1 MAKSKYL
8 TAPVPSKNMPPSI
21 PYIMVS
27 EATERYAFY
36 AFDAILALFLINNLL
51 NWSGKPA
58 NLTEEQAMEWKHYF
72 KAAAYLAPLIGSLI
86 SDLFIGKFKTIIT
99 FSIVYCLGFLAITID
114 QTYLGTMIGLGLIA
128 LGSGIIKPCLS
139 ANVGDQFGKSNEN
152 LITRAYNIFY
162 WAVNV
167 GALFSMAISPW
178 IYDKYRDVRI
188 ALGMPGIFMV
198 LTTITYWIG
207 RKSIVDIPP
216 KGKGFLKDLINFSE
230 LRGRVTF
237 KDLKSI
243 KGWLVIK
250 DWLRKQEGLMV
261 IVRLSVFLFL
271 FIAVFWSLFDQTT
284 SKWIYQAEKMNLNFL
299 KWNIS
304 DQTFI
309 GSILS
314 KLWGLNQVEWKIL
327 PAQMQAA
334 NCIFVLLTIPLFA
347 YIVYPL
353 INRFFHLT
361 PIRKIAIGFFIAI
374 PSFAIPAMVEKWIQ
388 AGSQPTIWWQM
399 LAYWFMTAGEVLI
412 SIPALEFAYT
422 QAPKSMK
429 SFISSLYLL
438 SISLGNLFIA
448 LVNKFIQNP
457 DGTVKLEGPNYYWF
471 FTILLLA
478 TGIVFCF
485 VVQFYRGKTYIQDE
499 EPADAK

>member
-8 TAPVPSKNMPPSI
+8 TAPLPSKKMPPST

-51 NWSGKPA
+51 NWEGNPA
-58 NLTEEQAMEWKHYF
+58 NLTEEKAIEWKHYF
-72 KAAAYLAPLIGSLI
+72 KAAVYFTPLIGSLI
-86 SDLFIGKFKTIIT
+86 SDLFLGKYRTIIA
-99 FSIVYCLGFLAITID
+99 FSIVYCLGFVAITID

-139 ANVGDQFGKSNEN
+139 ANVGDQFGKSNQN
-152 LITRAYNIFY
+152 LITKAYNIFY

-167 GALFSMAISPW
+167 GAFFSMAISPW
-178 IYDKYRDVRI
+178 IYDKYNDVRI
-188 ALGMPGIFMV
+188 ALGVPGVFMV
-198 LTTITYWIG
+198 LTTITYWMG
-207 RKSIVDIPP
+207 RKSMVHIPP
-216 KGKGFLKDLINFSE
+216 KGKVF
-230 LRGRVTF
+230 F
-237 KDLKSI
+237 KDLLSK
-243 KGWLVIK
+243 
-250 DWLRKQEGLMV
+250 EGLLA
-261 IVRLSVFLFL
+261 IVRLSLFL
-271 FIAVFWSLFDQTT
+271 FIFVAVFWSLFDQTT
-284 SKWIYQAEKMNLNFL
+284 SKWIYQAEKMNLTFL

-304 DQTFI
+304 DQSFF
-309 GSILS
+309 GSLLS
-314 KLWGLNQVEWKIL
+314 KLGGLNQVEWKIL

-334 NCIFVLLTIPLFA
+334 NCILVLITIPLFA

-353 INRFFHLT
+353 INRFFRLT
-361 PIRKIAIGFFIAI
+361 PIRKIAIGFFITL
-374 PSFAIPAMVEKWIQ
+374 PSFAIPAVLEKWILEG
-388 AGSQPTIWWQM
+388 AQPTIWWQV
-399 LAYWFMTAGEVLI
+399 LAYWFITAGEVMI

-429 SFISSLYLL
+429 SFISSLNLL
-438 SISLGNLFIA
+438 SVSLGNLFIS

-457 DGTVKLEGPNYYWF
+457 DGTVKLKGPNYYWF

-478 TGIVFCF
+478 TGVVFCI

-499 EPADAK
+499 ASMEAE

>member
-1 MAKSKYL
+1 MTESKYL
-8 TAPVPSKNMPPSI
+8 SAPVPTKKMPRSI
-21 PYIMVS
+21 PYIMIN

-51 NWSGKPA
+51 NWEGNPA
-58 NLTEEQAMEWKHYF
+58 NISEEKAIEWKHYF
-72 KAAAYLAPLIGSLI
+72 KAAVYFTPLIGSLI
-86 SDLFIGKFKTIIT
+86 SDLFLGKYRTIIA

-139 ANVGDQFGKSNEN
+139 ANVGDQFGKSNQN
-152 LITRAYNIFY
+152 LITKAYNIFY
-162 WAVNV
+162 WAINV
-167 GALFSMAISPW
+167 GAFFSMAISPW
-178 IYDKYRDVRI
+178 IYDKYEDVRI
-188 ALGMPGIFMV
+188 ALGIPGIFMI
-198 LTTITYWIG
+198 LATITYWLG
-207 RKSIVDIPP
+207 RKSMVHIPP
-216 KGKGFLKDLINFSE
+216 KGKVFLKDLLS
-230 LRGRVTF
+230 
-237 KDLKSI
+237 K
-243 KGWLVIK
+243 
-250 DWLRKQEGLMV
+250 EGLLV
-261 IVRLSVFLFL
+261 IVRLSLFL
-271 FIAVFWSLFDQTT
+271 FIFVAVFWSLFDQTT
-284 SKWIYQAEKMNLNFL
+284 SKWVYQAEKMNLMFL

-334 NCIFVLLTIPLFA
+334 NCILVLITIPLFA

-353 INRFFHLT
+353 INKFFHLT
-361 PIRKIAIGFFIAI
+361 PIRKIAIGFFIAL
-374 PSFAIPAMVEKWIQ
+374 PSFAIPALVEKWVQEGI
-388 AGSQPTIWWQM
+388 QPTIWWQM
-399 LAYWFMTAGEVLI
+399 LAYWFITAGEVMI

-429 SFISSLYLL
+429 SFISSLNLL
-438 SISLGNLFIA
+438 SISLGNLFVS

-457 DGTVKLEGPNYYWF
+457 DGTVKLKGPGYYWF
-471 FTILLLA
+471 FTILLLG
-478 TGIVFCF
+478 TGIIFCF

-499 EPADAK
+499 AAEESSA

>member
-1 MAKSKYL
+1 MAKNKYL
-8 TAPVPSKNMPPSI
+8 TAPVPSKKMPPSI

-36 AFDAILALFLINNLL
+36 AFDAILALFLINNLMDW
-51 NWSGKPA
+51 NGNPA
-58 NLTEEQAMEWKHYF
+58 NLTEEKAMEWKHYF
-72 KAAAYLAPLIGSLI
+72 KAAVYFTPLIGSLI
-86 SDLFIGKFKTIIT
+86 SDLFLGKFRTIIA
-99 FSIVYCLGFLAITID
+99 FSIVYCLGFLAITVD

-139 ANVGDQFGKSNEN
+139 ANVGDQFGKSNQN

-167 GALFSMAISPW
+167 GAFFSMAISPW
-178 IYDKYRDVRI
+178 IYDKYNDVRI
-188 ALGMPGIFMV
+188 ALGIPGIFMV
-198 LTTITYWIG
+198 LTTITYWAG
-207 RKSIVDIPP
+207 RKSMVHIPP
-216 KGKGFLKDLINFSE
+216 KGKVFLKDLFS
-230 LRGRVTF
+230 
-237 KDLKSI
+237 K
-243 KGWLVIK
+243 
-250 DWLRKQEGLMV
+250 EGILV
-261 IVRLSVFLFL
+261 IVRLSLFL
-271 FIAVFWSLFDQTT
+271 FIFVAVFWSLFDQTT
-284 SKWIYQAEKMNLNFL
+284 SKWVYQAEKMNLNFL

-304 DQTFI
+304 DQTFV

-314 KLWGLNQVEWKIL
+314 KLGGLNQVEWKIL

-334 NCIFVLLTIPLFA
+334 NCILVLITIPFFA

-361 PIRKIAIGFFIAI
+361 PIRKIAIGFFVAI
-374 PSFAIPAMVEKWIQ
+374 PSFAIPALLEKWILD
-388 AGSQPTIWWQM
+388 GIQPTIWWQV
-399 LAYWFMTAGEVLI
+399 LAYWFITAGEVMI

-429 SFISSLYLL
+429 SFISSLNLL
-438 SISLGNLFIA
+438 SISLGNLFVS

-457 DGTVKLEGPNYYWF
+457 DGTVKLKGPNYYWF

-499 EPADAK
+499 TESESQ

>member
-27 EATERYAFY
+27 EGFERYAFY
-36 AFDAILALFLINNLL
+36 AFDAILALFLIHNLMD
-51 NWSGKPA
+51 WSGKPA

-72 KAAAYLAPLIGSLI
+72 KAAAYFTPLIGSLI
-86 SDLFIGKFKTIIT
+86 SDLFLGKYKTIIA

-216 KGKGFLKDLINFSE
+216 KGKVFFQDLLSKEGI
-230 LRGRVTF
+230 
-237 KDLKSI
+237 
-243 KGWLVIK
+243 LVI
-250 DWLRKQEGLMV
+250 
-261 IVRLSVFLFL
+261 IRLSIFLFL

-353 INRFFHLT
+353 INRFFRLT
-361 PIRKIAIGFFIAI
+361 PIRKIAIGFFVAI
-374 PSFAIPAMVEKWIQ
+374 PSFAIPALLEKWILDG
-388 AGSQPTIWWQM
+388 AQPTIWWQM

-438 SISLGNLFIA
+438 SISLGNLFIS

-457 DGTVKLEGPNYYWF
+457 DGTVKLKGPNYYWF

-485 VVQFYRGKTYIQDE
+485 VVQFYKGKTYIQDE
-499 EPADAK
+499 EPADVQ

>member
-1 MAKSKYL
+1 
-8 TAPVPSKNMPPSI
+8 
-21 PYIMVS
+21 
-27 EATERYAFY
+27 
-36 AFDAILALFLINNLL
+36 
-51 NWSGKPA
+51 
-58 NLTEEQAMEWKHYF
+58 
-72 KAAAYLAPLIGSLI
+72 
-86 SDLFIGKFKTIIT
+86 
-99 FSIVYCLGFLAITID
+99 
-114 QTYLGTMIGLGLIA
+114 
-128 LGSGIIKPCLS
+128 
-139 ANVGDQFGKSNEN
+139 
-152 LITRAYNIFY
+152 
-162 WAVNV
+162 
-167 GALFSMAISPW
+167 
-178 IYDKYRDVRI
+178 
-188 ALGMPGIFMV
+188 
-198 LTTITYWIG
+198 
-207 RKSIVDIPP
+207 
-216 KGKGFLKDLINFSE
+216 
-230 LRGRVTF
+230 
-237 KDLKSI
+237 
-243 KGWLVIK
+243 
-250 DWLRKQEGLMV
+250 MV
-261 IVRLSVFLFL
+261 IVRLSLFL
-271 FIAVFWSLFDQTT
+271 FIPIAVFWSLFDQTT

-309 GSILS
+309 GSILN
-314 KLWGLNQVEWKIL
+314 KLWGLNQFEWKIL

-347 YIVYPL
+347 YIVYPF

-374 PSFAIPAMVEKWIQ
+374 PSFAIPAMVEKWIENG
-388 AGSQPTIWWQM
+388 AQPTIWWQM

-438 SISLGNLFIA
+438 SISLGNLFIS

-457 DGTVKLEGPNYYWF
+457 DGTVKLKGPNYYWF

-499 EPADAK
+499 EPVDAK